1 MNYKKIVMI
10 ALAYVGVVTGAGLS
24 SGQEVFQYF
33 VSFGSM
39 GLVGVI
45 VIGILHALFGKII
58 LSFGS
63 FYRSSEH
70 SEVLSR
76 IAGPLVNRF
85 LDFALI
91 ASGFV
96 LGFVMIAGA
105 GANLNQEFGLPTW
118 VGALIC
124 SLLVIGVS
132 MLDFERVTQAIGIFT
147 PIIVAVIFA
156 LTIYTFWGKSYDWN
170 VLNEFALQQPVSFPN
185 IWVSV
190 VNYYAICIMGATA
203 MAFVLG
209 GESMYVGEAGRGGM
223 LGGAIIGVI
232 TACTAFVLM
241 ARVELA
247 AVADIPMQ
255 ALVAEINP
263 MLGTLMT
270 FVIFGMIF
278 NTAISLYYSLAKRFS
293 NGSEKRFKWLM
304 VILVAIGF
312 GLSFA
317 GFKTLVS
324 TMFPILGYI
333 GMVLM
338 LLLAVAWVK
347 NRKLIEEERVRR
359 RQMFD
364 LMLKKHDD
372 NQEFT
377 HKHQAELNQLVNES
391 VIDNH
396 EIRKDMQQMAKDT
409 LETSDTEENLR

>member
-1 MNYKKIVMI
+1 MDYKKIVMI
-10 ALAYVGVVTGAGLS
+10 SLAYVGVVTGAGLS

-33 VSFGSM
+33 VSFGKM
-39 GLVGVI
+39 GLVGV
-45 VIGILHALFGKII
+45 VAVGILHTLFGKII

-70 SEVLSR
+70 SEVLNR

-91 ASGFV
+91 VSGFV

-118 VGALIC
+118 SGALIC
-124 SLLVIGVS
+124 SLLVIGIS

-156 LTIYTFWGKSYDWN
+156 LTIYTFWGKSYDWDF
-170 VLNEFALQQPVSFPN
+170 LNEYALQQPVSFPSVW
-185 IWVSV
+185 ISV

-209 GESMYVGEAGRGGM
+209 GEAMYVGEAGRGGM
-223 LGGAIIGVI
+223 LGGAIIGII
-232 TACTAFVLM
+232 TTCTAFVLL
-241 ARVELA
+241 ARVELSA
-247 AVADIPMQ
+247 TADIPMQ

-263 MLGTLMT
+263 ILGTLMS

-293 NGSEKRFKWLM
+293 NGDEKRFKILM
-304 VILVAIGF
+304 ITLVAIGF

-324 TMFPILGYI
+324 IMFPILGYI

-338 LLLAVAWVK
+338 LLLTIAWFK
-347 NRKLIEEERVRR
+347 NRKLIEEERLRR

-377 HKHQAELNQLVNES
+377 KKHQAKLNQLVEDS
-391 VIDNH
+391 VIDNK
-396 EIRKDMQQMAKDT
+396 EIRSDMREIVKNT
-409 LETSDTEENLR
+409 LENNTQDTSR